1 MGEKFY
7 IKFFIFLITTLTLFL
22 KTIKSYSL
30 NDIIIVGEKNF
41 RYVSFASTPKG
52 EMFFLTSSDKNNNN
66 RIFYGI
72 NKDGSG
78 YFEDSKNNE
87 KIFIYKKEVVMHF
100 QIDSELGYIK
110 LNTNLEK
117 EDEYLMNFNNYYIEI
132 YNYKNLS
139 YDVSIAMTNF
149 LLKLNDTFDTYI
161 WSLNNK
167 IENNINY
174 LFMGFI
180 YKQIID
186 NDETF
191 LFYLYKIQFKLD
203 ESGNNLILDIN
214 AKISKPTYDRKIISC
229 YITEKNYILCIFFYY
244 YILEIGDKLF
254 FHFYSIYSY
263 DTNLELLGMEDLEID
278 DEKELCF
285 FKSVYLREEIG
296 CYIYYLSY
304 NDLPSLRAIKY
315 SRVNNISNFESYF
328 TNTTLEKIE
337 SFNYNKNIKLN
348 DLIRINNKTV
358 CFTSVSKDKL
368 SLIVVMIDILY
379 YDIYSIRYYL
389 IKIYELKKLK
399 FYFET
404 KIHLYNQFVTF
415 GFSFCTSGDCNSNK
429 DEYYSALMLF
439 SYPNSTNIEFD
450 LVDYLLNNTN
460 ENITINLTENAI
472 IDNNIFGLEIYGV
485 KIINLCESDLLSFFI
500 KNNSI
505 DLKNELI
512 VLKDESIKIELNK
525 DKFSEME
532 CKIYFQIIAKEPD
545 FNTLSSYADHTYTTT
560 FFDLYLNKYPGL
572 NLYFGKTSYIKL
584 FINKKITNSNCD
596 ENCNVC
602 LNEER
607 DYCIICKSEKNSII
621 NSSGKKLCFNV
632 DLESDKNTLIIDS
645 ENIKESQN
653 SINFLSENATEI
665 VSQNYNNR
673 ETQNYSENT
682 IKEEDIYDCSFE
694 KILDNRCDDGIMKE
708 DQIDEI
714 YNYIKKEYL
723 KDNYTQEISIITKNV
738 IFQITYSDKLKII
751 SKSDISSIDF
761 GDCEIKL
768 KKQYN
773 ISEEEPLVVFKS
785 DIKSADSITTNTQY
799 EIYKLNTQKNLNL
812 SICNNTLIDIY
823 SPVNLDPTTESLY
836 NSLNNSGYN
845 LFDAN
850 DSFYNDICT
859 PYTTENGTDIIIED
873 RQNTIYN
880 GNGNGNIELCQ
891 EECSFDS
898 YDSSVKKA
906 KCQCEVQ
913 DKKNSTINYSSVNRL
928 RTSIAYSFLVVIEN
942 SNFMVMKCIKTVF
955 KEKLYNN
962 IGFILMTIILLI
974 TIILTAYDIFNVNK
988 KINNFIDSILKGKI
1002 SKKNS
1007 ITKRKSNKEMTL
1019 KGNKNKLKL
1028 KTKKILKKVK
1038 SSKIGDKTKEPPKK
1052 DNIYNVKKKNT
1063 RIYINQKSKKNA
1075 IGNVNINSKEN
1086 LFYKKFV
1093 NKESSLSNTSI
1104 NKKNYNSEN
1113 HKIFLNDKEEVNK
1126 KINYNPNSL
1135 TDNELNT
1142 LEYKKALKYDKRTFI
1157 EYYISLIKLKQIIV
1171 FTFFPLN
1178 DYNIITVKISLFL
1191 INFSLFFTIIAFFYD
1206 DNTMHNIYN
1215 NNGLSISNQIPEIII
1230 SSIIIIILNA
1240 ILKQLALTEQSIL
1253 FIKREKYNDAVE
1265 RSKDSKKCFRIK
1277 FPIFY
1282 AINNIIIIFCW
1293 YFLSCFC
1300 AIYKNTQ
1307 ILLIRDASFSLGFY
1321 MLYPFLINLLPGAL
1335 RISSLKDKNKKKE
1348 CMYNI
1353 SKFISL
1359 I

>member
-1 MGEKFY
+1 M
-7 IKFFIFLITTLTLFL
+7 LFL
-22 KTIKSYSL
+22 KTIQSYSL
-30 NDIIIVGEKNF
+30 NDIIIVGEKYF
-41 RYVSFASTPKG
+41 RYINFVSTPNG
-52 EMFFLTSSDKNNNN
+52 EMFFLTSSDQNNNG

-78 YFEDSKNNE
+78 YFENSKNNE
-87 KIFIYKKEVVMHF
+87 KTFIYKKEMLTIS
-100 QIDSELGYIK
+100 QMDSGLGYIK
-110 LNTNLEK
+110 LNTNPEK
-117 EDEYLMNFNNYYIEI
+117 ESEYLINLNEVFTEI
-132 YNYKNLS
+132 YYYKNMSYTVSVALTNLLLNLS
-139 YDVSIAMTNF
+139 DS
-149 LLKLNDTFDTYI
+149 FDTYI

-186 NDETF
+186 EKKANF
-191 LFYLYKIQFKLD
+191 FFYLYKIQFNLD
-203 ESGNNLILDIN
+203 EGGNSLKLDIN
-214 AKISKPTYDRKIISC
+214 AKASMPSYDRKISSC
-229 YITEKNYILCIFFYY
+229 YISENNYILCIFFHYH
-244 YILEIGDKLF
+244 ILEISDKF
-254 FHFYSIYSY
+254 IFHFYTIYSFN
-263 DTNLELLGMEDLEID
+263 TNLEILGMKDLEED

-304 NDLPSLRAIKY
+304 KDLPSLRVIKY
-315 SRVNNISNFESYF
+315 SRENNISKFENYI
-328 TNTTLEKIE
+328 TNTTLERIE
-337 SFNYNKNIKLN
+337 SFNYNKDIKLN
-348 DLIRINNKTV
+348 DLVKIDNKKV

-368 SLIVVMIDILY
+368 SLIVIMIDILY
-379 YDIYSIRYYL
+379 YDIYSIKYYI

-404 KIHLYNQFVTF
+404 RIHLYNQFVSF

-439 SYPNSTNIEFD
+439 AYPNSTNIEFD
-450 LVDYLLNNTN
+450 LVDYFLNNTN

-485 KIINLCESDLLSFFI
+485 KIINLCENDLLNF
-500 KNNSI
+500 SI
-505 DLKNELI
+505 ESNGVDLENELIILKNE
-512 VLKDESIKIELNK
+512 SFKIELNK
-525 DKFSEME
+525 NKFSEME

-545 FNTLSSYADHTYTTT
+545 FKILSSYADHTFTTT
-560 FFDLYLNKYPGL
+560 FYDLYLNKNPEL
-572 NLYFGKTSYIKL
+572 NLYYGKISYIKF
-584 FINKKITNSNCD
+584 FINKNITNSNCD

-602 LNEER
+602 LSEKR
-607 DYCIICKSEKNSII
+607 SYCILCKSEKNSII
-621 NSSGKKLCFNV
+621 NSLGKKICFKV
-632 DLESDKNTLIIDS
+632 DIESDKNTLIIDS

-653 SINFLSENATEI
+653 NINLLSENATEI
-665 VSQNYNNR
+665 ESPSHN
-673 ETQNYSENT
+673 S
-682 IKEEDIYDCSFE
+682 KEIQSDSKITNKKEDIYDCSFE
-694 KILDNRCDDGIMKE
+694 EILGNQCDDGIMKE

-714 YNYIKKEYL
+714 YKYIKKEFL

-761 GDCEIKL
+761 GECETKL
-768 KKQYN
+768 KRQYN
-773 ISEEEPLVVFKS
+773 ISEEEPLVIFKS
-785 DIKSADSITTNTQY
+785 DIKSADFITTNTQY

-836 NSLNNSGYN
+836 DSLNNSGYN

-859 PYTTENGTDIIIED
+859 PYTTENGTDVIIED

-880 GNGNGNIELCQ
+880 ENGNMELCQ

-913 DKKNSTINYSSVNRL
+913 DKKNSTINYSNVNRL

-942 SNFMVMKCIKTVF
+942 SNFMILKCIKTVF

-962 IGFILMTIILLI
+962 IGFILMTIILII
-974 TIILTAYDIFNVNK
+974 TIVLTIYDIFTAHK
-988 KINNFIDSILKGKI
+988 KIDNFIDSILKEKVT
-1002 SKKNS
+1002 KKNS
-1007 ITKRKSNKEMTL
+1007 IKKRKSDKEMTL
-1019 KGNKNKLKL
+1019 KENKLKL
-1028 KTKKILKKVK
+1028 KTKTKKNLKKLK
-1038 SSKIGDKTKEPPKK
+1038 SNKIGDKTKEPPKK
-1052 DNIYNVKKKNT
+1052 DNIYNVKKKNN
-1063 RIYINQKSKKNA
+1063 RIYINQKSKKNV

-1093 NKESSLSNTSI
+1093 NKESSISNTSL

-1126 KINYNPNSL
+1126 KIDYVPKSL

-1142 LEYKKALKYDKRTFI
+1142 LEYKKALKYDKRAFI
-1157 EYYISLIKLKQIIV
+1157 EYYISLIKIKQIIV
-1171 FTFFPLN
+1171 FTFFPIN
-1178 DYNIITVKISLFL
+1178 DYNIFTIKISLFL
-1191 INFSLFFTIIAFFYD
+1191 IIFSLFFTITAFFYD
-1206 DNTMHNIYN
+1206 DNTMHNIYS
-1215 NNGLSISNQIPEIII
+1215 NNGLNISNQIPDIII
-1230 SSIIIIILNA
+1230 SSIIIIIMNA

-1265 RSKDSKKCFRIK
+1265 RAKDSKKCFRIR
-1277 FPIFY
+1277 FTIFY
-1282 AINNIIIIFCW
+1282 VINNIIIIFCW

-1300 AIYKNTQ
+1300 VIYKNTQ
-1307 ILLIRDASFSLGFY
+1307 ILLIRDASCSLGFY
-1321 MLYPFLINLLPGAL
+1321 MLYPFLLNLLPGAL
-1335 RISSLKDKNKKKE
+1335 RIPSLNDKNKNKE